1 MKITMKGAISMD
13 DFERDLQQQLKNPSF
28 KAEYDSLKPEYEII
42 QSIIDA
48 RKASH
53 ITQQKLAEI
62 TGINQADISK
72 IENGNSN
79 PTLNILKRIADGL
92 GYEVHIEF
100 RQKV

>member
-1 MKITMKGAISMD
+1 MD
-13 DFERDLQQQLKNPSF
+13 DFERDLQERLKKPSF

-48 RKASH
+48 RKAKNM
-53 ITQQKLAEI
+53 TQQKLAEI

-79 PTLNILKRIADGL
+79 PTLGILKRIADGL

>member
-1 MKITMKGAISMD
+1 MKIIKGAISMD
-13 DFERDLQQQLKNPSF
+13 DFERDLQQQLKNPNF

-48 RKASH
+48 RKARNM
-53 ITQQKLAEI
+53 TQLKLAEI

-79 PTLNILKRIADGL
+79 PTLNMLKRIADGL

-100 RQKV
+100 RQKA

>member
-1 MKITMKGAISMD
+1 MKIAKGAISMD
-13 DFERDLQQQLKNPSF
+13 DFERDLQQQLKNPNF

-48 RKASH
+48 RKARNM
-53 ITQQKLAEI
+53 TQLKLAEI

-79 PTLNILKRIADGL
+79 PTLNMLKRIADGL

-100 RQKV
+100 RQKA